1 MTSLPAPLLRALSV
15 LALGGALAMG
25 HIAFASAA
33 PRPTGPAQVASVD
46 VTGSVD
52 AGEDLAE
59 NCYRERIQEQ
69 VAGRIVTRVV
79 LECD

>member
-1 MTSLPAPLLRALSV
+1 MTSLPAPPLRVLSV

-59 NCYRERIQEQ
+59 NCYRGRIEEE
-69 VAGRIVTRVV
+69 AGGRIVTRVV
-79 LECD
+79 LGSE